1 MRDRKPVYE
10 KISRN
15 AYLQKMR
22 PKRRQRDE
30 IGERTGLGSKFTLW
44 KPTACT
50 AAGRL
55 QRFGQV
61 GRI

>member
-1 MRDRKPVYE
+1 MRDRKPIYE

-30 IGERTGLGSKFTLW
+30 IGE
-44 KPTACT
+44 PTETTTRNFAC
-50 AAGRL
+50 RL
-55 QRFGQV
+55 QSSARGLRGQEMHLL
-61 GRI
+61 